1 MQSINLLSSQSA
13 LSVYVY
19 CVRWVCLQGR
29 EIPPWV
35 HALCCQATTTASE
48 DSLATQSLAAAP
60 MAGKLVTAL
69 DILQHGSLMT
79 APAQLTYAEHL
90 LPLVMTG
97 ACKHLY
103 ARALICPPLRAAVAQ
118 GILVFMAACCRN
130 RCMCSWLCLLQ
141 CAVQLS
147 SVLGTSQATS
157 AAVPCDCL
165 AYWSANTIICCDK
178 PTMPGPGLP

>member
-1 MQSINLLSSQSA
+1 MQPNNA
-13 LSVYVY
+13 LVSLH
-19 CVRWVCLQGR
+19 CLFCLQGR
-29 EIPPWV
+29 GMPPWI

-48 DSLATQSLAAAP
+48 GSLATQSLEAVP

-79 APAQLTYAEHL
+79 ATAQLTYAEHL

-103 ARALICPPLRAAVAQ
+103 TRALTCPLLRAAVAQ
-118 GILVFMAACCRN
+118 AILVFMAACCRN
-130 RCMCSWLCLLQ
+130 RCMCSWLCLPQ

-147 SVLGTSQATS
+147 SVLGTSQAMS
-157 AAVPCDCL
+157 AAVSCDCL
-165 AYWSANTIICCDK
+165 TYWCANAIICCDK
-178 PTMPGPGLP
+178 PAMPDPGLS

>member
-1 MQSINLLSSQSA
+1 M
-13 LSVYVY
+13 
-19 CVRWVCLQGR
+19 
-29 EIPPWV
+29 PPWI

-48 DSLATQSLAAAP
+48 GSLATQSLAAVP

-69 DILQHGSLMT
+69 DILRHASLMT

-90 LPLVMTG
+90 LPLVMTD

-103 ARALICPPLRAAVAQ
+103 ARALTCPPLRAAVAQ
-118 GILVFMAACCRN
+118 AILVFMAACCRN
-130 RCMCSWLCLLQ
+130 RCMCSWLCLLR

-157 AAVPCDCL
+157 AAVSCDCL
-165 AYWSANTIICCDK
+165 AYWSAGAITCFDK
-178 PTMPGPGLP
+178 PAMPDPGLS